1 MHKGIKWGA
10 ITLAIVLVLVVGL
23 SAVGPRLAV
32 YVLSKEY
39 AELGDQHRLNVE
51 RASLSLLRGQL
62 DIEGVHATHG
72 GTSSQINRASLAWS
86 WSALFKRTARIA
98 HINIDGIELAV
109 RVAPGESA
117 NDAPRVDVFG
127 LTLGENKPTTEPND
141 EAKDETKSESPNKP
155 DEGGALAWAL
165 TSLALTDIALTLDI
179 QPSPDAAPIHTQ
191 LHLAKATLADV
202 FPGTENA
209 PAWLKLRINEL
220 SVGEQ
225 LRIKTPL
232 DITWQ
237 GQLALED
244 MDALP
249 WSVGGDVALNNVQL
263 ALPNKLG
270 VSLDTFSLNGF
281 ILDEKHIAWESV
293 VLDTALLTGLS
304 QQLPQEAPPLSS
316 VGFER
321 FELADASID
330 VAQQTL
336 AAQNA
341 TLTGLS
347 VLANEQPFAS
357 LESYTIEQLTLSA
370 SAIDTGMHRF
380 ANAQLHLEKQANGEL
395 WAASAKQTTDANAPQ
410 VSVKANEQANNTHAH
425 EQPLSIRIKGV
436 EQTNNSTINWRDNS
450 LKPAPDL
457 ALNVTELSLS
467 EVNSTNLSQP
477 VTVSIKTKLDEFNQ
491 MNANANLALQESGVE
506 GAFSIN
512 IEQLNLVPLS
522 PYVHQAIG
530 YSADQGLLHLTV
542 DSNINQN
549 TLKGTGHL
557 HLASAQF
564 TAQDKNVIERVQRNM
579 TLPLNTALSLLSDQ
593 QRSVKIEFPVEGPLD
608 NPNVGINDL
617 LQTIT
622 NKALVA
628 ASLFYLKQS
637 FQPYGAMVAVGSYA
651 GDYLLAVRLDPLPLQ
666 DEQMAA
672 QDTPPILDSKQT
684 TYMQKVVETLQ
695 KKSEL
700 QLTVCPMVSKRW
712 VERQIKSD
720 SSLVPD
726 FWKKRTA
733 DWGLA
738 VKKHLMAQDASLA
751 KRIVVC
757 KPQQGDSSQIEM
769 GF

>member
-1 MHKGIKWGA
+1 MA
-10 ITLAIVLVLVVGL
+10 LVIVLIIALLLVISVSL
-23 SAVGPRLAV
+23 VGPRLAV
-32 YVLSKEY
+32 YVLSQQY
-39 AELGDQHRLNVE
+39 AELGDQHTLNVE
-51 RASLSLLRGQL
+51 RASLSVWRGQL
-62 DIEGVHATHG
+62 DIEGVHATHH
-72 GTSSQINRASLAWS
+72 GTTSQINRVSLAWS
-86 WSALFKRTARIA
+86 WSALFQRTARIA
-98 HINIDGIELAV
+98 HINIDGIKLAV
-109 RVAPGESA
+109 RVAPGKST

-127 LTLGENKPTTEPND
+127 LTLGENTPSTESSD
-141 EAKDETKSESPNKP
+141 DAKYEDKNEPA
-155 DEGGALAWAL
+155 DEGGAFAWAL
-165 TSLALTDIALTLDI
+165 TSLALSDIALTLDI
-179 QPSPDAAPIHTQ
+179 QPSPDATPIHTQ

-209 PAWLKLRINEL
+209 PAQLELRINEL

-225 LRIKTPL
+225 LHINAPL
-232 DITWQ
+232 DIAWQ
-237 GQLALED
+237 GQVALGD
-244 MDALP
+244 MDARS
-249 WSVGGDVALNNVQL
+249 WSVGGDVASNKVQL
-263 ALPNKLG
+263 ALPDDLN
-270 VSLDTFSLNGF
+270 VSLNTFSLNGF
-281 ILDEKHIAWESV
+281 ILDEKHIAWENV

-321 FELADASID
+321 FELANANLD

-336 AAQNA
+336 VAQDA
-341 TLTGLS
+341 TLNGLS
-347 VLANEQPFAS
+347 VLANEQPLAS

-370 SAIDTGMHRF
+370 RAIDTGMHRF

-395 WAASAKQTTDANAPQ
+395 WATSAKQTDAQPSQ
-410 VSVKANEQANNTHAH
+410 ESVNANEDTKKHADASHTH
-425 EQPLSIRIKGV
+425 EQPLSIRIKGI
-436 EQTNNSTINWRDNS
+436 EQTSNSTINWRDNS

-457 ALNVTELSLS
+457 ALNVTELSIS
-467 EVNSTNLSQP
+467 EVDSANLAQP
-477 VTVSIKTKLDEFNQ
+477 MSISMKTKLDEFNQ
-491 MNANANLALQESGVE
+491 MNANANLALQKNGLE
-506 GAFSIN
+506 GAFNIN

-522 PYVHQAIG
+522 PYVRQAIG

-542 DSNINQN
+542 DSKINQN
-549 TLKGTGHL
+549 NLKGTGHL

-564 TAQDKNVIERVQRNM
+564 TAQDQNVIERVQRNM

-608 NPNVGINDL
+608 NPNVGMDDL

-672 QDTPPILDSKQT
+672 QDTPPMLNAKQT
-684 TYMQKVVETLQ
+684 TYMKKVVETLQ

-700 QLTVCPMVSKRW
+700 QLTVCPMVSKNW
-712 VERQIKSD
+712 VSGRIKSD
-720 SSLVPD
+720 SSLTPD

-738 VKKHLMAQDASLA
+738 VKKYLMAQDASLA